1 MDRLVEF
8 TSNHVLLSIGLTLSF
23 FMLLFSELQRKARG
37 LTSVEP
43 PDAVKLIN
51 ADAVVIDL
59 RSPEAF
65 AKGHIVNAKN
75 IPFDQL
81 DGQSAKLEGM
91 KAQTIVAVCEAGTTS
106 NRVVE
111 RLRKTGIESVYGLRG
126 GMSAWSQAGLPV
138 VGAKKT
144 SKKKKG

>member
-8 TSNHVLLSIGLTLSF
+8 TSNHVLLAIGLVLSF
-23 FMLLFSELQRKARG
+23 FMLIFSELQRKARG

-51 ADAVVIDL
+51 ADALVIDV
-59 RSPEAF
+59 RSAEAF

-75 IPFDQL
+75 IPFDEL
-81 DGQSAKLEGM
+81 DAQNAKLEGM
-91 KAQTIVAVCEAGTTS
+91 KAQTIVAVCDAGTTS

-111 RLRKTGIESVYGLRG
+111 RLRKAGIDNAYGLRG
-126 GMSAWSQAGLPV
+126 GMSAWLQAGLPV
-138 VGAKKT
+138 VGGKKI
-144 SKKKKG
+144 KKKKG

>member
-8 TSNHVLLSIGLTLSF
+8 TSNHVLLSIGLVLSF

-43 PDAVKLIN
+43 PDVVKLIN

-75 IPFDQL
+75 IPFDEL
-81 DGQSAKLEGM
+81 DGQNAKLEGM
-91 KAQTIVAVCEAGTTS
+91 KTHTIVAVCEAGTTS
-106 NRVVE
+106 NRVVD
-111 RLRKTGIESVYGLRG
+111 RLRKSGIEKVYGLRG

-144 SKKKKG
+144 KKKKG

>member
-1 MDRLVEF
+1 MLV
-8 TSNHVLLSIGLTLSF
+8 
-23 FMLLFSELQRKARG
+23 FSELQKKARG

-51 ADAVVIDL
+51 ADAVVIDV
-59 RSPEAF
+59 RSAEAF

-75 IPFDQL
+75 IPIDEL
-81 DGQSAKLEGM
+81 DAQNSKLESM
-91 KAQTIVAVCEAGTTS
+91 KAQTIVAVCDAGTTS

-111 RLRKTGIESVYGLRG
+111 RLRKSGIDNAYGLRG

-138 VGAKKT
+138 VGGKKI
-144 SKKKKG
+144 KKKKKS